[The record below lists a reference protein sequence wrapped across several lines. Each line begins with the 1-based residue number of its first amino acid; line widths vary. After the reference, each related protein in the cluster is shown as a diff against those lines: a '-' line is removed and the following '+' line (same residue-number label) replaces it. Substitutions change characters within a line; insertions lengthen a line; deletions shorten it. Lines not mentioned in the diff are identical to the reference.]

1 MASML
6 LLTDPNFQELLPIP
20 ILCADVAKSSEQ
32 YKKYWVVEIIH
43 FKERNQVGHEFVILS
58 VFDCGSNR
66 PLFHLRAE
74 RRPSRRKPDEQKK
87 SEPPSSKL
95 DLLISPSD
103 DTISRL
109 RENFKAN
116 DYDHLATLNL
126 GSPSLKKL
134 SFLAACQIFEQVE
147 NQAWYYTLFRRQCY
161 WFCTNFLKRVESKT
175 QLFKIAG
182 RHAKRQ
188 GTPGYGCIFGG
199 RFKVLKEHD
208 VEGDIQERNR
218 RQKDQAKKHED
229 EDREGMK
236 NMMVDAMRRR
246 EQERLA
252 ALETTRQAIQPMLI
266 TTQAR
271 QEAEVLAWRS
281 MFSRIVAQPGST

>member
-1 MASML
+1 ML
-6 LLTDPNFQELLPIP
+6 LLTDPNFRELLSIP
-20 ILCADVAKSSEQ
+20 ILCADVAKSSKQ
-32 YKKYWVVEIIH
+32 YEKYWVVEIIH

-58 VFDCGSNR
+58 VFDCGTNR

-87 SEPPSSKL
+87 PELPLSKL

-109 RENFKAN
+109 RNNFKAD
-116 DYDHLATLNL
+116 DYYRLASLDF

-147 NQAWYYTLFRRQCY
+147 NQAWYYTLFRWQCY

-175 QLFKIAG
+175 QQVKIPGKDAE
-182 RHAKRQ
+182 RQ
-188 GTPGYGCIFGG
+188 GAPGNGLFGG
-199 RFKVLKEHD
+199 IIKVLKEHD
-208 VEGDIQERNR
+208 VESDIQERNR
-218 RQKDQAKKHED
+218 RQEDLAKKQED
-229 EDREGMK
+229 EDREAMK
-236 NMMVDAMRRR
+236 SMMVDAMQRR
-246 EQERLA
+246 EQDRLA
-252 ALETTRQAIQPMLI
+252 ALETTRQRIQPMLI

-271 QEAEVLAWRS
+271 QEAEVLALRS